1 MVSECQGFGNSLAGW
16 FWIRVSVRLQ
26 LRYQGG
32 YSHLKV
38 GTGSWLTHIAVAG
51 GLSSLP
57 HGTLHSAAWVSSW
70 HGSWLPP
77 DEHPNKKNKEEST
90 IPFQPS
96 LRSQIHHGTSLRVW
110 GLWLCTSRRHVF
122 NSFLC
127 HVVWQKKKE
136 KKEVSHTLSLV
147 PSQNA
152 VLYLLKGGM
161 SKNLSVYI
169 YIYIYI
175 YMYI

>member
-1 MVSECQGFGNSLAGW
+1 MVSECQGSGNSLAGW

-26 LRYQGG
+26 SRYQGG

-70 HGSWLPP
+70 HGGWLPP
-77 DEHPNKKNKEEST
+77 DEHPNKENKEEST

-96 LRSQIHHGTSLRVW
+96 LRSHIHHGTSLTVQ
-110 GLWLCTSRRHVF
+110 GLRLCTSRRHVF
-122 NSFLC
+122 SSFLC
-127 HVVWQKKKE
+127 HVVWQKKKKG
-136 KKEVSHTLSLV
+136 KKRSLTHTIIGTKSECSALSFEGRNV
-147 PSQNA
+147 
-152 VLYLLKGGM
+152 KEFE
-161 SKNLSVYI
+161 YI
-169 YIYIYI
+169 YI
-175 YMYI
+175 